1 MKKSTA
7 LNTLGLSEGA
17 TDDEIKKA
25 HRKLIIENHPDKFG
39 QDAAARAK
47 AEEKTKLINEARDVL
62 LNRSWDPEFASAGTP
77 FGAPYSYDPFAATR
91 GGARSASQGSGSA
104 GTGSGYRNPFDEWPF
119 TEFVWTTWD
128 ASGEQHTYRNDGS
141 RVNSGGNPFNGNP
154 YSKGNP
160 FRAGNNPFTS
170 QGSKPFTNS
179 GQGNPFGSGQSPFG
193 NSFFD
198 FSDFF
203 QAPTKE
209 EKLKRAKADL
219 SFDIKLVV
227 TKLAILAL
235 CMLLSAPA
243 TGLYLYTIISIG
255 QGIWKRLNFLSLIF
269 VIPFTM
275 LAIIFVPNSNT
286 AIGIFALILF
296 VCSVGFDVSN
306 IRRHAQRIRKI
317 KRQ

>member
-62 LNRSWDPEFASAGTP
+62 LNRSWEPEYASAGTP
-77 FGAPYSYDPFAATR
+77 FGTPYSYDPFAATR
-91 GGARSASQGSGSA
+91 EGTRSTSQGSRSTGAGSE
-104 GTGSGYRNPFDEWPF
+104 YHNPFDEWPF
-119 TEFVWTTWD
+119 TEFVWTAWD
-128 ASGEQHTYRNDGS
+128 ASGEQYTYRNDGS
-141 RVNSGGNPFNGNP
+141 QANNKGNPFGGNP

-160 FRAGNNPFTS
+160 FEADSNPFTS
-170 QGSKPFTNS
+170 QGSNPFTNS
-179 GQGNPFGSGQSPFG
+179 GQSNPFDSRQSSFG

-219 SFDIKLVV
+219 SFDIKLVI

-286 AIGIFALILF
+286 TIGIFALILF
-296 VCSVGFDVSN
+296 LCSVGFDISN
-306 IRRHAQRIRKI
+306 IRRHTQRIHEI